1 MNIKWVFHY
10 QNFRRLILFVTQSR
24 SFYAAVEMIFT
35 GDEIISDILL
45 DFHEAQ
51 EIMTSHGIAC
61 AGCHINQYETLREG
75 VVAHYNQKTFERVLA
90 DLNEAAQE
98 SGDIGLQRKKEPV
111 FSDLAHTKILEFQ
124 ENSNQKGWGLK
135 VDAMDNLGEV
145 EYFLDF
151 QQKPDRGDRIFT
163 SQGINIF
170 CSPESERFL
179 RGKCIN
185 YVIQN
190 EDEGFKFENQ

>member
-1 MNIKWVFHY
+1 
-10 QNFRRLILFVTQSR
+10 
-24 SFYAAVEMIFT
+24 MIFT

-51 EIMTSHGIAC
+51 EIMNSHGIAC

-75 VVAHYNQKTFERVLA
+75 VVAHYSQKTFERVLA

-98 SGDIGLQRKKEPV
+98 SGDIGLQRKKEPII
-111 FSDLAHTKILEFQ
+111 SDLAHKKILEFQ
-124 ENSNQKGWGLK
+124 TESDQKGWGLK
-135 VDAMDNLGEV
+135 VDAMDNLGDI

-151 QQKPDRGDRIFT
+151 QQKPDRGDRVFT

-170 CSPESERFL
+170 CSPESEKFL
-179 RGKCIN
+179 RGKSID
-185 YVIQN
+185 YVIQD
-190 EDEGFKFENQ
+190 EEEGFKFENQQTI